1 MWAFRPYGSMTTL
14 IRRMLELKR
23 SKCDTKSKK
32 NTNLIVFLI
41 FIGIVLLLLSIYFVK
56 RALNKKDDILI
67 TEYYE
72 YNTSKSSDY
81 YVMLQENMFYESAI
95 MEQGKQYPSKL
106 IAKIPFELKYNFV
119 GSKDAKIY
127 YTYNITAE
135 IVGNIKNGTNANQE
149 VWTREY
155 VLIPDQPITTIT
167 AQTFNISE
175 IVDINYNDYYNLV
188 AAYEQSQSLAL
199 DATLKLKLNVK
210 YNIDIPET
218 TKQENVEDSV
228 ETLIPLNNTVT
239 QIDTSKNDTNP
250 KVFQE
255 KILPDN
261 KVILKDIIIAG
272 VLFITGL
279 VIIIRCVHSEEK
291 NEQVLYQRNIDKILK
306 GYGDLIVTVTNKP
319 DLRGLKTLKLAIIDD
334 VIDLAEQN
342 KCNIIHYETS
352 KNRESILYIIVEKYV
367 YIYEITAE
375 TNL

>member
-1 MWAFRPYGSMTTL
+1 MTTL

-155 VLIPDQPITTIT
+155 VLLPDQPITTIT

-188 AAYEQSQSLAL
+188 AAYEQSQSLSL

-228 ETLIPLNNTVT
+228 EALIPLNNTVT

>member
-1 MWAFRPYGSMTTL
+1 MTTL

-41 FIGIVLLLLSIYFVK
+41 FIGIVLLLLSIYFAK